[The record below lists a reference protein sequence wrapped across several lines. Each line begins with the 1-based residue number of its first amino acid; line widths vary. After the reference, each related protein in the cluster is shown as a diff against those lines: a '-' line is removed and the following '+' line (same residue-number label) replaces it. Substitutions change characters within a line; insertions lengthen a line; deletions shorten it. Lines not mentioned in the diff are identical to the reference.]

1 MRQQMERLTDKEFL
15 SELRWYCMEVQETA
29 NPETPVF
36 YGDDRKINRE
46 RTLEML
52 VYSGMTEAKKKSM
65 L

>member
-1 MRQQMERLTDKEFL
+1 MEHLTDAEFME
-15 SELRWYCMEVQETA
+15 ELRSYSSVVQETD
-29 NPETPVF
+29 NPECPVF
-36 YGDDRKINRE
+36 YNDDRKINRE